1 MRERM
6 DSIER
11 ERKQWGDKIQKL
23 NNDERQA
30 VIKRWKEVAII
41 IQKNSLKV
49 IFAYLGC

>member
-23 NNDERQA
+23 NKDKHQA
-30 VIKRWKEVAII
+30 VIKKWKEVAII

-49 IFAYLGC
+49 IFACLG